1 MLEGVIDRGTAASA
15 ADLPLDLAGKTGTQ
29 DEYTDAWFAGFTP
42 RTTILVWVGYDE
54 KKPIGHKMTGAEAAL
69 PMWRRIVERGL
80 ADGWILEGERF
91 TPPPGVR
98 LTAVERRTG
107 LLPGP
112 GAAQIVEEAF
122 VAGTEPA
129 QVFDPK
135 WLRIVELPWYQQ
147 RAFYL
152 PRSGE
157 RMPEA
162 IADWSL
168 VEQAWADKEE
178 ARERRP

>member
-1 MLEGVIDRGTAASA
+1 
-15 ADLPLDLAGKTGTQ
+15 
-29 DEYTDAWFAGFTP
+29 
-42 RTTILVWVGYDE
+42 
-54 KKPIGHKMTGAEAAL
+54 
-69 PMWRRIVERGL
+69 
-80 ADGWILEGERF
+80 
-91 TPPPGVR
+91 
-98 LTAVERRTG
+98 
-107 LLPGP
+107 
-112 GAAQIVEEAF
+112 
-122 VAGTEPA
+122 
-129 QVFDPK
+129 VFDPK